1 MEIHFRTD
9 KAFNTAYTLLYG
21 HNFTF
26 TPYKSE
32 CAFKFFYPEML
43 KKAISMLTSR
53 DIVEGTDYTVQE
65 SRRMDALV

>member
-1 MEIHFRTD
+1 MEIKFLND

-32 CAFKFFYPEML
+32 SVFKFFYPEML
-43 KKAISMLTSR
+43 EKAISMLTSR
-53 DIVEGTDYTVQE
+53 DIVESEDYTLQE
-65 SRRMDALV
+65 SRRMDALS